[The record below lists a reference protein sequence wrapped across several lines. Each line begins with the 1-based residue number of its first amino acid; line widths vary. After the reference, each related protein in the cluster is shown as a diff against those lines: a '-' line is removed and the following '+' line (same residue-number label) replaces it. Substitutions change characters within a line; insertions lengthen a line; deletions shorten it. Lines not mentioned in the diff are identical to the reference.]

1 MNLLESILEYY
12 PEEEILKA
20 NGFDNAVIGIEVN
33 TMRLIYSST
42 KIIETLIEK
51 DEMTLEEAIEHYE
64 YNVVGS
70 YVGEKTPIYCD
81 DMYLI

>member
-1 MNLLESILEYY
+1 MNLLEGILGYY

-64 YNVVGS
+64 YNIFGS

>member
-1 MNLLESILEYY
+1 MNLLEVILEYY

-64 YNVVGS
+64 YNIVGS

>member
-1 MNLLESILEYY
+1 MNLLEGILEYY

-20 NGFDNAVIGIEVN
+20 NGFDSAVIGIEVN

-64 YNVVGS
+64 YNILGS
-70 YVGEKTPIYCD
+70 YVGEKTPIHCD